1 LSETVLANLDNKKK
15 TDSAELQ
22 RRGALIVTEDDSLA
36 DLLLYHDIKVR
47 DSILLSILSDHGP
60 MKILRLSG
68 VVGIELQTVI
78 KCVMRLAAANLL
90 SYDPDA
96 EHSKMDTIVEL
107 TSRGQQVASRICDQL
122 K

>member
-1 LSETVLANLDNKKK
+1 MANLDNKKK

-68 VVGIELQTVI
+68 VVGIELQTVL

-96 EHSKMDTIVEL
+96 KNSKMDTIVEL